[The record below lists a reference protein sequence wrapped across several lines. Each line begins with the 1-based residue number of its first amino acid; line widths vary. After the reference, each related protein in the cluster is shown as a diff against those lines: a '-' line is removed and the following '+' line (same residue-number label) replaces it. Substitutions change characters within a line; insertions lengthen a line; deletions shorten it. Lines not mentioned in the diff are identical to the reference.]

1 MDQDEGDDFDPMEIL
16 TDVAEIEEQVNVQLV
31 MMRMMIRERWRMKV
45 YLLIS
50 MASINVPDV
59 LNRNQEIRNELLDLG
74 ILSTE

>member
-59 LNRNQEIRNELLDLG
+59 LNRNQEIQNELLDLG